1 MLIDFWNYLVSLAT
15 ADYMWIPAGI
25 SFFLI
30 VPFVRSVNE
39 VKGYSADLFVPLLG
53 YDWFFVAGMCLLR
66 CDPTPLAHFLVWHLV
81 IGGAIATAIGSWWC
95 LVQLT
100 NLSICVDPRRS

>member
-1 MLIDFWNYLVSLAT
+1 MLIDFWNYLVWFVT

-39 VKGYSADLFVPLLG
+39 VKGYPAGLFVPLMGYIWFAVTAVCFLRYDPAPLG
-53 YDWFFVAGMCLLR
+53 
-66 CDPTPLAHFLVWHLV
+66 HFLLWHLV
-81 IGGAIATAIGSWWC
+81 IGGAIATAIGSGWC
-95 LVQLT
+95 VVQLA
-100 NLSICVDPRRS
+100 NLSIWVDPRRS